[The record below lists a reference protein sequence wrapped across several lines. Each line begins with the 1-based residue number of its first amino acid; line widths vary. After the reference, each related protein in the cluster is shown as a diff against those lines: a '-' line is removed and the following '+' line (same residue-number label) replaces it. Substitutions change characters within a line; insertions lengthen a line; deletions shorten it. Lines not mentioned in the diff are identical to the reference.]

1 MRSSPTSVSPPEVS
15 LSRLERFV
23 GQLREFYGLLPTPPA
38 DPFQL
43 FVWEVLSHQSTPQQR
58 NSAFTALKRN
68 LALTPDSM
76 SKVAPKKLEESV
88 KLTGSY
94 VEQRLRALKSAI
106 TVFQRHPDLPASI
119 KGPVPEAQQALSMLP
134 QMSDGGADRML
145 LFAGDHLVFPLD
157 AGVGRVIRRLG
168 YDDAPESELQETL
181 DDYRRACTYLTHH
194 AVATCTDKD
203 PHCTVCPLLP
213 DCPYGQSR

>member
-1 MRSSPTSVSPPEVS
+1 VSPPEVS
-15 LSRLERFV
+15 RLERLV
-23 GQLREFYGLLPTPPA
+23 GQLREFYGLLPTPPSDA
-38 DPFQL
+38 FQL

-58 NSAFTALKRN
+58 NSAVTTLKRN
-68 LALTPDSM
+68 LALTPDAM

-94 VEQRLRALKSAI
+94 VEQRLRALRTGI
-106 TVFQRHPDLPASI
+106 TVFQRNPDLPAVI
-119 KGPVPEAQQALSMLP
+119 KGPLPEAQQALSMLP

-145 LFAGDHLVFPLD
+145 LFAGDHLLFPLD
-157 AGVGRVIRRLG
+157 AGVGRVVRRLG
-168 YDDAPESELQETL
+168 YDEAPESELPATL

-194 AVATCTDKD
+194 AVATCTEKD
-203 PHCTVCPLLP
+203 PHCTVCPLLT

>member
-1 MRSSPTSVSPPEVS
+1 MS

-23 GQLREFYGLLPTPPA
+23 GHLREFYGLLPTPPA

-106 TVFQRHPDLPASI
+106 TVFQRHPNLPASI
-119 KGPVPEAQQALSMLP
+119 KGPVREAQEALSMLP

-157 AGVGRVIRRLG
+157 AGVGRVVRRLG
-168 YDDAPESELQETL
+168 YDEAPESELQETL

-203 PHCTVCPLLP
+203 PHCTVCPLLT